1 MKEIFI
7 VGGGPA
13 GVKLAEELRNLGF
26 ESKIYLIED
35 RFLGGE
41 CTNVGCI
48 PSKALFN
55 FSKNFYKTQKNFNI
69 NIVLNP
75 DSIFTN
81 IRRVVNTIRKGIEDK
96 LKKLE
101 IDVIFNTAKFNNDK
115 IIVSNKEYDYDV
127 LALATGSYPI
137 NILNLVKSD
146 IKDDSK
152 ILDNRA
158 LWGDRLK
165 DFLNDLA
172 KGSRILIVGGGYI
185 GLETASLFSIF
196 KKSLFYVIELADRIL
211 PNADKEISTE
221 LFKHLNKDNVNI
233 FISSKLV
240 EIKQNNDSY
249 LVIFEREGK
258 LEQLEV
264 DYIVSAIG
272 RKPNLPL
279 ELINKS
285 NVNETYINDS
295 YFDNNLRL
303 KASKKLIF
311 GLGDVTSL
319 KMLAHKAEYQAKI
332 VAKNIID
339 YFYKNKLSYEYTLN
353 IESLMPGVVFTIPQ
367 VAFYGLTEDEA
378 RNKLNNN
385 VIVRKAYFSANPK
398 AIAELDRIGF
408 VKIIYNNLGEIL
420 GAHMIGNDVDLLV
433 SVLLSYHSEV
443 VVFPHPTLAEIL
455 NELI

>member
-1 MKEIFI
+1 MKEVFI
-7 VGGGPA
+7 VGGGPG
-13 GVKLAEELRNLGF
+13 GVKLAEELRSLGF

-55 FSKNFYKTQKNFNI
+55 FSKNFYKTQKIFNTDI
-69 NIVLNP
+69 TLNP
-75 DSIFTN
+75 DNIFTN

-101 IDVIFNTAKFNNDK
+101 IDVIFDTAKFNNDK
-115 IIVSNKEYDYDV
+115 IIIFSKEYNYDV

-137 NILNLVKSD
+137 NILDLVKSD

-152 ILDNRA
+152 ILNNRT
-158 LWGDRLK
+158 LWGDKLK

-196 KKSLFYVIELADRIL
+196 KKSVFYIVELAAKIL
-211 PNADKEISTE
+211 FNADKEISNE

-233 FISSKLV
+233 FISSKLI
-240 EIKQNNDSY
+240 EIKQNNSSY
-249 LVIFEREGK
+249 LVIFEKEGK

-264 DYIVSAIG
+264 DYIISAIG

-285 NVNETYINDS
+285 DTNNI

-303 KASKKLIF
+303 KGSKKLIF

-353 IESLMPGVVFTIPQ
+353 IESLIPGVVFTIPQ

-378 RNKLNNN
+378 KNKLNNN

-398 AIAELDRIGF
+398 AIADLDRIGF

-443 VVFPHPTLAEIL
+443 VVFPHPTLSEIL